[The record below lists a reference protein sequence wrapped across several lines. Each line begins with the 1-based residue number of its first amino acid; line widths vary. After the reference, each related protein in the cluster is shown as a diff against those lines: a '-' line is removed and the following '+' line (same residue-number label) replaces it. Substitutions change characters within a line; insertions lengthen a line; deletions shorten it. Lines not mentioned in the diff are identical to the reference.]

1 MFTQI
6 SLKSTRISHGDSIR
20 KSPYIYMS
28 HNIQKGYDHLVLL
41 DYSSLLF
48 SANHLMYTSK
58 LLTNIYYTESIIFSE
73 LIQILNLYKHEFTFP

>member
-28 HNIQKGYDHLVLL
+28 HNIVKGSDHLVLL
-41 DYSSLLF
+41 DYASLLYL
-48 SANHLMYTSK
+48 ANHLMYTSK
-58 LLTNIYYTESIIFSE
+58 LLSNIYYTESIILCLF
-73 LIQILNLYKHEFTFP
+73 IQILNL